1 MAMSLR
7 SSLLAPGRLA
17 TEADIRDGFAVDDL
31 EATGLEALPFRP
43 VMRVTARLIWSRHH
57 PFSRLAE
64 AFLTDVEATLKSAQK
79 KPAK

>member
-1 MAMSLR
+1 M
-7 SSLLAPGRLA
+7 
-17 TEADIRDGFAVDDL
+17 DDL

-57 PFSRLAE
+57 PLSRLAE

>member
-43 VMRVTARLIWSRHH
+43 VMRVTRLIWSRHH
-57 PFSRLAE
+57 PLSRLAE